1 MSEIQQ
7 VDLTEQ
13 ELSNSY
19 AHRENL
25 PAVTEDG
32 EVVDNSDVKFRKKTP
47 FEKFVSL
54 FIKEDAKSI
63 REYIVYDVV
72 IPAIKDTTINLLE
85 MLFYGSPRSYNSAS
99 LPKRKSGGI
108 GSVSYYKYNQPSYMD
123 NRRDIDSDTRSGIDI
138 GDLEFSSFGQA
149 ERAKYEILEEFGR
162 YQSISLPRLCE
173 IANPRLLSTI
183 PTYWT
188 DGKWGW
194 YDLGPMTIRTRY
206 TSSGRKYIIPLPRP
220 TYLE

>member
-1 MSEIQQ
+1 MSEEEKI
-7 VDLTEQ
+7 DLTEQ
-13 ELSNSY
+13 DLSNSY

-25 PAVTEDG
+25 PTVTADG
-32 EVVDNSDVKFRKKTP
+32 EVVDDEGVKFRKKTA
-47 FEKFVSL
+47 FEKFVGL

-63 REYIVYDVV
+63 KEYIIYDVV

-85 MLFYGSPRSYNSAS
+85 MLFYGSPRSYNSAA
-99 LPKRKSGGI
+99 LPKRKSGGV

-123 NRRDIDSDTRSGIDI
+123 DRRDYDSNNRSGIDI
-138 GDLEFSSFGQA
+138 GDLEFPTFGRA
-149 ERAKYEILEEFGR
+149 EKAKYDILEEFSR
-162 YQSISLPRLCE
+162 YQSISLSRLCE
-173 IANPRLLSTI
+173 IANPKLLSTI

-206 TSSGRKYIIPLPRP
+206 TSGGRRYIIPLPRP